1 MIGYLRGTLVEIKA
15 GDPKKSIPTITLD
28 IQGIGYEVQVTAS
41 SVSKLPA
48 IDETLKLFTYLLV
61 REDRLGL
68 FGFLS
73 ISERDL
79 FRELISVSGIG
90 TQMAIALINT
100 LGIEDLVKAIVTSNT
115 RVLSLTPGVGTKTAE
130 RIALELKSKL
140 ADWRLSQVGTASNFS
155 STFIVAVQED
165 LEMTLLALGY
175 SPKEINQALAAIS
188 TSPLLIN
195 SQDLETWLKVAISWL
210 SQNSN

>member
-15 GDPKKSIPTITLD
+15 GDLKKSIPTITLD
-28 IQGIGYEVQVTAS
+28 IQGIGYEVQVTAAS
-41 SVSKLPA
+41 LSKFPEV
-48 IDETLKLFTYLLV
+48 DQTLKLFTYLLV

-115 RVLSLTPGVGTKTAE
+115 RILSLTPGVGTKTAE

-140 ADWRLSQVGTASNFS
+140 SDWRLSQVGTAS
-155 STFIVAVQED
+155 TFVVAVQED

-175 SPKEINQALAAIS
+175 SPKEISQALAAIA

-195 SQDLETWLKVAISWL
+195 TQDLETWLKVAINWL

>member
-1 MIGYLRGTLVEIKA
+1 MIGYLRGTLVEIKT
-15 GDPKKSIPTITLD
+15 GDIKKSIPTITLD

-41 SVSKLPA
+41 TLTKLPSLN
-48 IDETLKLFTYLLV
+48 ETLKLFTCLQV

-73 ISERDL
+73 VSERDL
-79 FRELISVSGIG
+79 FRELIAVSGIG

-100 LGIEDLVKAIVTSNT
+100 LGIEDLIKAIVTSNT
-115 RVLSLTPGVGTKTAE
+115 RILSLTPGVGTKTAE

-140 ADWRLSQVGTASNFS
+140 ADWRLSQVGTAS
-155 STFIVAVQED
+155 TFIVAVQED

-175 SPKEINQALAAIS
+175 SPKEINLALSAIA

-195 SQDLETWLKVAISWL
+195 TQELETWLKVAINWL
-210 SQNSN
+210 SQNSD

>member
-1 MIGYLRGTLVEIKA
+1 MIGYLRGTLVEIKT
-15 GDPKKSIPTITLD
+15 GDLKKSIPTITLD
-28 IQGIGYEVQVTAS
+28 IQGIGYEVQVTANS
-41 SVSKLPA
+41 LSKLPA
-48 IDETLKLFTYLLV
+48 IDESLKLYTYLQV

-79 FRELISVSGIG
+79 FRELIAVSGIG

-115 RVLSLTPGVGTKTAE
+115 RILSLTPGVGTKTAE

-140 ADWRLSQVGTASNFS
+140 ADWRLSQVGTAS
-155 STFIVAVQED
+155 TFIVAVQED

-175 SPKEINQALAAIS
+175 SPKEINQALGAIA

-195 SQDLETWLKVAISWL
+195 NQDLETWLKVAINWL
-210 SQNSN
+210 SQNSC

>member
-15 GDPKKSIPTITLD
+15 GDLKKSIPTITLD
-28 IQGIGYEVQVTAS
+28 IQGIGYEVQVTAAS
-41 SVSKLPA
+41 LGKLPA

-115 RVLSLTPGVGTKTAE
+115 RILSLTPGVGTKTAE

-140 ADWRLSQVGTASNFS
+140 SDWRLSQVGTAG
-155 STFIVAVQED
+155 TFVVAVQED

-175 SPKEINQALAAIS
+175 SPKEINHALGAIA

-195 SQDLETWLKVAISWL
+195 TQDLETWLKVTINWL

>member
-1 MIGYLRGTLVEIKA
+1 MIGYLRGTLVEIKV

-115 RVLSLTPGVGTKTAE
+115 RVLSLTPGVGAKTAE

-140 ADWRLSQVGTASNFS
+140 ADWRLSQVGTA

-175 SPKEINQALAAIS
+175 SPKEINQALTAIAI
-188 TSPLLIN
+188 SPLLIN
-195 SQDLETWLKVAISWL
+195 TQDLETWLKVAISWL

>member
-1 MIGYLRGTLVEIKA
+1 MIGYLRGTLVEIKT
-15 GDPKKSIPTITLD
+15 GDIKKSIPTITLD

-41 SVSKLPA
+41 SITKLPSLN
-48 IDETLKLFTYLLV
+48 ETLKLFTYLQV

-68 FGFLS
+68 FGFLL

-79 FRELISVSGIG
+79 FRELIAVSGIG
-90 TQMAIALINT
+90 AQMAIALINT

-115 RVLSLTPGVGTKTAE
+115 RILSLTPGVGTKTAE

-140 ADWRLSQVGTASNFS
+140 ADWRLSQVGTAS
-155 STFIVAVQED
+155 TFIVAVQED

-175 SPKEINQALAAIS
+175 SPKEINLAIGAIAS
-188 TSPLLIN
+188 SPLLIN
-195 SQDLETWLKVAISWL
+195 TQELETWLKVAINWL
-210 SQNSN
+210 SQNSA

>member
-1 MIGYLRGTLVEIKA
+1 MIGYLRGILVEIKA

-28 IQGIGYEVQVTAS
+28 IQGIGYEVQLTPS
-41 SVSKLPA
+41 SVSKLPP
-48 IDETLKLFTYLLV
+48 INETLKLYTYLLV

-115 RVLSLTPGVGTKTAE
+115 RLLSLTPGVGTKTAE

-140 ADWRLSQVGTASNFS
+140 ADWRLSQVGTAS
-155 STFIVAVQED
+155 TFIVAVQED

-175 SPKEINQALAAIS
+175 SPKEINQALTAIS

-195 SQDLETWLKVAISWL
+195 TQDLETWLKVAISWL

>member
-15 GDPKKSIPTITLD
+15 GDPKKSIPIITLD
-28 IQGIGYEVQVTAS
+28 IQGIGYEVQLTATS
-41 SVSKLPA
+41 LSKLPA
-48 IDETLKLFTYLLV
+48 INETLKLFTYLLV

-140 ADWRLSQVGTASNFS
+140 ADWRLSQVGTAS
-155 STFIVAVQED
+155 TFIIAVQED

-175 SPKEINQALAAIS
+175 SPKEINQALTAIA
-188 TSPLLIN
+188 TNPLLIN
-195 SQDLETWLKVAISWL
+195 SQDLETWLKVAIRWL

>member
-15 GDPKKSIPTITLD
+15 GDLKKSIPTITLD
-28 IQGIGYEVQVTAS
+28 IQGIGYEVQVTAAS
-41 SVSKLPA
+41 LGKLPA

-115 RVLSLTPGVGTKTAE
+115 RILSLTPGVGTKTAE

-140 ADWRLSQVGTASNFS
+140 SDWRLSQVGTAS
-155 STFIVAVQED
+155 TFVVAVQED

-175 SPKEINQALAAIS
+175 SPKEINHALGAIA

-195 SQDLETWLKVAISWL
+195 TQDLETWLKVTINWL